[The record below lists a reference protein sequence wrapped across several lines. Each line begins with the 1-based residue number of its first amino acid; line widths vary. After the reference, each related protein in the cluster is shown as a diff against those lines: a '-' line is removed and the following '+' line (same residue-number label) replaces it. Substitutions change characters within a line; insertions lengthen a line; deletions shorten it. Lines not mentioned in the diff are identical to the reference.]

1 MNKLDEIV
9 QQFIASKLEE
19 QNPDLD
25 EILKKYPD
33 LAEKIR
39 QRIRNFEKINNLFA
53 ELTGNEEKDN
63 LEHQLIGQ
71 KLGDFEILE
80 LIGTG
85 GMGAVFL
92 AKQISLDRQVA
103 LKVISDARGIRSR
116 TLERFKREANLLA
129 KISHPNIVPIY
140 EVGQHGPYS
149 YFAMEYVNGIS
160 LSDILTNIRI
170 SNPNINASVI
180 FSNFVKS
187 KNVTHINVSQS
198 KQETPVPVIDKE
210 YIQTISRIIIDIA
223 SALDHV
229 HNQGILHRDIKPSN
243 ILIDTTGKAK
253 LVDFGLANSETTQ
266 SITITG
272 ELFGT
277 PNYMPPEQIQY
288 PDKVDKRSD
297 IYSLG
302 ATYYECLT
310 FHTPFEGATINEI
323 LTKIISKEVP
333 PPRKYCS
340 KLSKDLDTILLHTLK
355 KNPADRYNSA
365 LEFVNDIRNALD
377 FKPIIARR
385 TSLTLRTYKTI
396 RRNPVKTAIGFLIL
410 CLICTCFALVYYN
423 RKKEDEAHKLVYVN
437 QLLDEADILL
447 CQAAL
452 NMLPW
457 PLLGREP
464 LTEMAIKYYDEVL
477 QIDNRNWWALIQR
490 GIACLVSGENIER
503 ALKDFENAEKIN
515 PGFKGIQY
523 LRSMALK
530 QNYGNVEGSIS
541 LNNREAL
548 SSREAYILGLLICQQ
563 PDISERE
570 QKSLSLFEICLEKEP
585 GFYPAM
591 LARIFVKNG
600 IPGENNLDECLAVSN
615 LKPNVAFGHLL
626 CGNILGTDFGKFE
639 EAIVEYKKSVNLQPW
654 NPLCYSSMGLL
665 YETIGDTDNAEKCY
679 LKAQELDVS
688 CFTNVV
694 LAWFYISQYGYPKS
708 LDVCNEG
715 ISKKCNLISLD
726 LLLDAKLFILKES
739 DSAVKLF
746 RLFPQLLWAKLTADT
761 SFTMHI
767 QACLAEK
774 EDCLKK
780 LLLEVEGNQNLSREY
795 HVKYLNFLLN
805 NNRIAEAKTLYD
817 EVLINKPQF
826 KYCFGGALIEYYRLI
841 GDDTECMNL
850 CQSLYERMLIE
861 GFNDI
866 LDFNDRGVIV
876 FVIIKNLIELKLK
889 SGDTIINVEK
899 LCKDVLDKFPQDS
912 DLWEYY
918 GMFHDNYAQDYAK
931 ASEAYRQALRYLQDE
946 KDRFRITFGLA
957 MALHRAGNDIDAEKE
972 FNALIYKL
980 DKMEIINRENSW
992 RYSERKDIA
1001 DKYAV
1006 QSIYTDLSDMYLV
1019 KKDYLKAI
1027 NVLEK
1032 GLKRLPKHF
1041 EIYRKKAIVHLSM
1054 GDKNKAIQ
1062 SYFRY
1067 FDTLPFNMRGSW
1079 PPDQTRIGDTII
1091 ALTTLLIE
1099 EKQLDKAE
1107 EFIKQEQNHNRK
1119 VPALNTPWPYY
1130 ETSLCI
1136 SRAKLNFARNNFDN
1150 GINELNKALEIQPES
1165 TLIWGELENA
1175 YISKGFYQKAKETAE
1190 YAIKLN
1196 PKQNTGYLWLS
1207 IVYRYL
1213 KDYDKAINVLKQYLL
1228 KNPNDAT
1235 IQKNLDIIYSEL
1247 EHYKELGKH

>member
-9 QQFIASKLEE
+9 QQFIVSKLEG
-19 QNPDLD
+19 QNPYLD
-25 EILKKYPD
+25 EILKKYPA

-53 ELTGNEEKDN
+53 ELTGNGEKDD
-63 LEHQLIGQ
+63 LENQLIGQ

-103 LKVISDARGIRSR
+103 LKVISDARGIRCK

-160 LSDILTNIRI
+160 LSDILNNIRI

-187 KNVTHINVSQS
+187 KNITHINISQI
-198 KQETPVPVIDKE
+198 KQETPIPVIDKE

-277 PNYMPPEQIQY
+277 PNYMPPEQIQH

-302 ATYYECLT
+302 ATFFECLT

-323 LTKIISKEVP
+323 LTKIISKEAP

-365 LEFVNDIRNALD
+365 LEFANDIRNSLD

-385 TSLTLRTYKTI
+385 TSLTLKTYKTI
-396 RRNPVKTAIGFLIL
+396 RRNPVKTVIGFLIL
-410 CLICTCFALVYYN
+410 SLICTCFALVHYN
-423 RKKEDEAHKLVYVN
+423 RKKEDEVHKLAYVN

-447 CQAAL
+447 CQATLSAL
-452 NMLPW
+452 NMLPCPPLFW
-457 PLLGREP
+457 PLIGMESLIEK
-464 LTEMAIKYYDEVL
+464 AIKNYDEVL

-490 GIACLVSGENIER
+490 GIACLVSGENMEG
-503 ALKDFENAEKIN
+503 ALKDFKNAEKIN
-515 PGFKGIQY
+515 PGFNGIQY
-523 LRSMALK
+523 LRSKTLK
-530 QNYGNVEGSIS
+530 QKNGNAERSIS
-541 LNNREAL
+541 LDNWETL
-548 SSREAYILGLLICQQ
+548 SPREAYILGLLVCQQ
-563 PDISERE
+563 PDISEKG
-570 QKSLSLFEICLEKEP
+570 QKCLSLFEICLKKEP

-591 LARIFVKNG
+591 LARIFFKN
-600 IPGENNLDECLAVSN
+600 IMSQKSLDECLTVSN
-615 LKPNVAFGHLL
+615 LKPNVAFGHILL
-626 CGNILGTDFGKFE
+626 GESYGTYFGQFKK
-639 EAIVEYKKSVNLQPW
+639 AIIEYEKAVELQPW
-654 NPLCYSSMGLL
+654 NYLCYLRLGFF
-665 YETIGDTDNAEKCY
+665 YERINDIDNAEKYY

-688 CFTNVV
+688 CFTNLC
-694 LAWFYISQYGYPKS
+694 LAFFYSRQNNYKKS
-708 LDVCNEG
+708 LDICNEG
-715 ISKKCNLISLD
+715 ISKKCIPIVLD
-726 LLLDAKLFILKES
+726 KMFEAKLLVLKEIGS
-739 DSAVKLF
+739 TE
-746 RLFPQLLWAKLTADT
+746 Q
-761 SFTMHI
+761 I
-767 QACLAEK
+767 QKCLAEK
-774 EDCLKK
+774 EDYLKR
-780 LLLEVEGNQNLSREY
+780 LLLETEGYLSREY
-795 HVKYLNFLLN
+795 HVKYLKFLLD
-805 NNRIAEAKTLYD
+805 NNRISEARTFYD
-817 EVLINKPQF
+817 NVLINKPQF
-826 KYCFGGALIEYYRLI
+826 KYCFAGAFIEYYRLI
-841 GDDTECMNL
+841 GDDTVCMNL
-850 CQSLYERMLIE
+850 CQSLYERIRIE
-861 GFNDI
+861 DFNDI
-866 LDFNDRGVIV
+866 LVFNDRGTII

-889 SGDTIINVEK
+889 SGDTLINVEK

-912 DLWEYY
+912 NLWECY
-918 GMFHDNYAQDYAK
+918 GMFHENYSKDYGK

-946 KDRFRITFGLA
+946 KYRFRITHSLA
-957 MALHRAGNDIDAEKE
+957 MVLHRAGNDIDAEKE

-980 DKMEIINRENSW
+980 DKMEFIDWEISW
-992 RYSERKDIA
+992 LYSERNDIA

-1006 QSIYTDLSDMYLV
+1006 QSIYTNLSDIYLV
-1019 KKDYLKAI
+1019 KKDYQNAI

-1032 GLKRLPKHF
+1032 GLERLPKHF
-1041 EIYRKKAIVHLSM
+1041 EIYRKKAIVHLSN

-1067 FDTLPFNMRGSW
+1067 FDTLPFNMRDSW
-1079 PPDQTRIGDTII
+1079 PPDQIYIGDTII

-1119 VPALNTPWPYY
+1119 VPTRTINPLLAHY

-1150 GINELNKALEIQPES
+1150 GINELNKTLEIQPELY
-1165 TLIWGELENA
+1165 LIWYELEKA
-1175 YISKGFYQKAKETAE
+1175 YISKGLYQKAKETAE

-1213 KDYDKAINVLKQYLL
+1213 KDYDKAIDVLKQYLL
-1228 KNPNDAT
+1228 KNPNDAAV
-1235 IQKNLDIIYSEL
+1235 QKNLDIIYSEL
-1247 EHYKELGKH
+1247 KHHKEAGKH

>member
-9 QQFIASKLEE
+9 QQFIVSKLQD

-53 ELTGNEEKDN
+53 ELTGNGEKDD
-63 LEHQLIGQ
+63 LENQLIGQ

-116 TLERFKREANLLA
+116 TLERFKREANTLA

-160 LSDILTNIRI
+160 LGDILTNIRI

-180 FSNFVKS
+180 FSDYVKS
-187 KNVTHINVSQS
+187 RNLTHVNISHI
-198 KQETPVPVIDKE
+198 KQGTPIIDKE

-253 LVDFGLANSETTQ
+253 LVDFGLANSETTR

-310 FHTPFEGATINEI
+310 FHPPFEGATINEI
-323 LTKIISKEVP
+323 LTKIISKEASS
-333 PPRKYCS
+333 PRKYCS

-365 LEFVNDIRNALD
+365 LEFVNDVINALD
-377 FKPIIARR
+377 FKPIIARK

-410 CLICTCFALVYYN
+410 CLICTCFALVHYN
-423 RKKEDEAHKLVYVN
+423 LKKEDEVHKLAYVN
-437 QLLDEADILL
+437 QLLDDADILL

-464 LTEMAIKYYDEVL
+464 LIERAIKYYDEVL

-490 GIACLVSGENIER
+490 GIARLVSGENMEG
-503 ALKDFENAEKIN
+503 ALKDFENAENIN
-515 PGFKGIQY
+515 PGFRGIQY
-523 LRSMALK
+523 LRSKTLK
-530 QNYGNVEGSIS
+530 QNNGNVERSIS
-541 LNNREAL
+541 LDNQETL
-548 SSREAYILGLLICQQ
+548 SSREAYILGLLVCQQ

-570 QKSLSLFEICLEKEP
+570 QKSLSLFEICLKKEP

-591 LARIFVKNG
+591 LARIFFKN
-600 IPGENNLDECLAVSN
+600 IMSQENLDECLTVSN
-615 LKPNVAFGHLL
+615 LNPNVAFGHLL
-626 CGNILGTDFGKFE
+626 CGEILGTDFGKFE
-639 EAIVEYKKSVNLQPW
+639 EAIIEYKKSVDLQPW
-654 NPLCYSSMGLL
+654 NHLCYLSMGGL

-688 CFTNVV
+688 CFTNVC
-694 LAWFYISQYGYPKS
+694 LAFFYNRQNNYKKS
-708 LDVCNEG
+708 LDICNEG
-715 ISKKCNLISLD
+715 ISKKCNLI
-726 LLLDAKLFILKES
+726 LLDWLLDTKLLVLKEIGS
-739 DSAVKLF
+739 TE
-746 RLFPQLLWAKLTADT
+746 Q
-761 SFTMHI
+761 I

-780 LLLEVEGNQNLSREY
+780 LLLEVEGNQNLGREY
-795 HVKYLNFLLN
+795 HVKYLKFLLD
-805 NNRIAEAKTLYD
+805 NNRISEARMFYD

-841 GDDTECMNL
+841 GDDTACMNL
-850 CQSLYERMLIE
+850 CQSLYEGMLIE
-861 GFNDI
+861 GFNDD
-866 LDFNDRGVIV
+866 LDFNDKVI
-876 FVIIKNLIELKLK
+876 IIKNLIDLRFQF
-889 SGDTIINVEK
+889 GDTIRKVEK
-899 LCKDVLDKFPQDS
+899 ICTDILDKFPQS
-912 DLWEYY
+912 SNLWEYY
-918 GMFHDNYAQDYAK
+918 GMFHDIYSQDYAK
-931 ASEAYRQALRYLQDE
+931 AGEAYRQALRYLQNE
-946 KDRFRITFGLA
+946 RDRLRITYKFA
-957 MALHRAGNDIDAEKE
+957 MALHRTGKDIDAEKE
-972 FNALIYKL
+972 FNAIIYKL
-980 DKMEIINRENSW
+980 DKMEIINYENSW
-992 RYSERKDIA
+992 RYSGRNNIA
-1001 DKYAV
+1001 DKNTV
-1006 QSIYTDLSDMYLV
+1006 QSVYTTLSDLYLV
-1019 KKDYLKAI
+1019 KKDYQNAI

-1032 GLKRLPKHF
+1032 GLERLPKHF
-1041 EIYRKKAIVHLSM
+1041 EIYRKKAIVHLSN

-1067 FDTLPFNMRGSW
+1067 FDTLPFNINDSY
-1079 PPDQTRIGDTII
+1079 PPDQIYIGDTII

-1130 ETSLCI
+1130 GTSLCI

-1150 GINELNKALEIQPES
+1150 GINELNKALEIQPELY
-1165 TLIWGELENA
+1165 LIWDELEKA
-1175 YISKGFYQKAKETAE
+1175 YISKGLYPKAKETAE

-1196 PKQNTGYLWLS
+1196 PKQNTGYFWLS

-1213 KDYDKAINVLKQYLL
+1213 KDYDKAINVLKQYRL

-1235 IQKNLDIIYSEL
+1235 IQKNLDILYSEL
-1247 EHYKELGKH
+1247 EHYKEVVKH

>member
-9 QQFIASKLEE
+9 QQFIDSKLQG

-53 ELTGNEEKDN
+53 DLTGNGEEND

-103 LKVISDARGIRSR
+103 LKVISDVRGIHSR
-116 TLERFKREANLLA
+116 MLERFKREANLLA

-180 FSNFVKS
+180 FSDYVKS
-187 KNVTHINVSQS
+187 RNLTHVNISHI
-198 KQETPVPVIDKE
+198 KQGTPIIDKE
-210 YIQTISRIIIDIA
+210 YIKTISRIIIDIA

-229 HNQGILHRDIKPSN
+229 HKQGILHRDIKPSN

-266 SITITG
+266 PITITG

-323 LTKIISKEVP
+323 LTKIISKEAP
-333 PPRKYCS
+333 PPRKYCL

-377 FKPIIARR
+377 FKPIIARK

-410 CLICTCFALVYYN
+410 CLICTCFALVHYN
-423 RKKEDEAHKLVYVN
+423 RKKEDEAHKLAYVN

-447 CQAAL
+447 CQASLSAL
-452 NMLPW
+452 KMLPCPPLFW
-457 PLLGREP
+457 PLIGMEP
-464 LTEMAIKYYDEVL
+464 LIEKAIKNYDEVL

-490 GIACLVSGENIER
+490 GIACLVSGENMEG

-515 PGFKGIQY
+515 PGFRGIQY
-523 LRSMALK
+523 LRSKTLK
-530 QNYGNVEGSIS
+530 QNNGNEEIGI
-541 LNNREAL
+541 LLDNQETL
-548 SSREAYILGLLICQQ
+548 SAREAYILGLLVCQQ
-563 PDISERE
+563 PDISEKG
-570 QKSLSLFEICLEKEP
+570 QKCLSLFEICLKKEP

-591 LARIFVKNG
+591 LARIFFKN
-600 IPGENNLDECLAVSN
+600 IISQKSLDECLTVSN
-615 LKPNVAFGHLL
+615 LKPNVAFGHILL
-626 CGNILGTDFGKFE
+626 GESYGAYFGQFKK
-639 EAIVEYKKSVNLQPW
+639 AIVEYKKSVELQPW
-654 NPLCYSSMGLL
+654 NYLCYLRLGFF
-665 YETIGDTDNAEKCY
+665 YERIGDIDNAEKCY

-688 CFTNVV
+688 CFTNLC
-694 LAWFYISQYGYPKS
+694 LAFFYSRQNNYKKS
-708 LDVCNEG
+708 LDICNEG
-715 ISKKCNLISLD
+715 ISKKCIPLALD
-726 LLLDAKLFILKES
+726 KMFEAKLLVLKEIGS
-739 DSAVKLF
+739 TE
-746 RLFPQLLWAKLTADT
+746 Q
-761 SFTMHI
+761 I
-767 QACLAEK
+767 QECLVEK
-774 EDCLKK
+774 ENYLKK
-780 LLLEVEGNQNLSREY
+780 LLLETEGYLSREY
-795 HVKYLNFLLN
+795 HVKYLKFLLD
-805 NNRIAEAKTLYD
+805 NNRISEARTFYD

-826 KYCFGGALIEYYRLI
+826 KYCFGNALIEYYRLI
-841 GDDTECMNL
+841 RDDTTCMNL
-850 CQSLYERMLIE
+850 CQSLYERILVE
-861 GFNDI
+861 DVNDD
-866 LDFNDRGVIV
+866 LDFNDKVSIV
-876 FVIIKNLIELKLK
+876 KNLIDLKLK
-889 SGDTIINVEK
+889 SGDTIMNTEE
-899 LCKDVLDKFPQDS
+899 LCTDILKRSPQNS
-912 DLWEYY
+912 KLWEHY
-918 GMFHDNYAQDYAK
+918 GMFHDNYSHDYEK

-946 KDRFRITFGLA
+946 RDRFRITFRLA
-957 MALHRAGNDIDAEKE
+957 MALHHARNDIDAEKE

-980 DKMEIINRENSW
+980 DKMEIIDWEISW
-992 RYSERKDIA
+992 LYQERHDIA
-1001 DKYAV
+1001 DKNAV
-1006 QSIYTDLSDMYLV
+1006 QAIYTNLSNLYLV
-1019 KKDYLKAI
+1019 K
-1027 NVLEK
+1027 
-1032 GLKRLPKHF
+1032 
-1041 EIYRKKAIVHLSM
+1041 
-1054 GDKNKAIQ
+1054 
-1062 SYFRY
+1062 
-1067 FDTLPFNMRGSW
+1067 
-1079 PPDQTRIGDTII
+1079 
-1091 ALTTLLIE
+1091 
-1099 EKQLDKAE
+1099 
-1107 EFIKQEQNHNRK
+1107 
-1119 VPALNTPWPYY
+1119 
-1130 ETSLCI
+1130 
-1136 SRAKLNFARNNFDN
+1136 
-1150 GINELNKALEIQPES
+1150 
-1165 TLIWGELENA
+1165 
-1175 YISKGFYQKAKETAE
+1175 
-1190 YAIKLN
+1190 
-1196 PKQNTGYLWLS
+1196 
-1207 IVYRYL
+1207 

-1235 IQKNLDIIYSEL
+1235 IQKNLDRIYSEL
-1247 EHYKELGKH
+1247 EHYKEAVKQ

>member
-1 MNKLDEIV
+1 MDKLDEIV
-9 QQFIASKLEE
+9 QQFIVSKLQG
-19 QNPDLD
+19 QNPYLD

-53 ELTGNEEKDN
+53 ELTGNGEKDD
-63 LEHQLIGQ
+63 LENQLIGQ

-103 LKVISDARGIRSR
+103 LKVISDARGIHSR

-187 KNVTHINVSQS
+187 KNVTHINISQI

-323 LTKIISKEVP
+323 LTKIISKEASS
-333 PPRKYCS
+333 PRKYCS

-365 LEFVNDIRNALD
+365 LEFVNDVRNALD

-396 RRNPVKTAIGFLIL
+396 RRNPVKTVIGFLIL
-410 CLICTCFALVYYN
+410 SLICTCFALVHYN
-423 RKKEDEAHKLVYVN
+423 RKKEDEVHKLVYVN
-437 QLLDEADILL
+437 QLLDDADILL
-447 CQAAL
+447 CQASLSVL
-452 NMLPW
+452 NMLPCPPLFW
-457 PLLGREP
+457 PLIGMEFLIEK
-464 LTEMAIKYYDEVL
+464 AIKNYDEVL

-490 GIACLVSGENIER
+490 GIACLVSGENMEG
-503 ALKDFENAEKIN
+503 ALKDFGNAEKIN

-523 LRSMALK
+523 LQSKTLK
-530 QNYGNVEGSIS
+530 KNIGNEEIGI
-541 LNNREAL
+541 LLDNWETL
-548 SSREAYILGLLICQQ
+548 SSREAYILGLLVCQQ
-563 PDISERE
+563 PDISEKG
-570 QKSLSLFEICLEKEP
+570 QKCLSLFEMCLKKEP

-591 LARIFVKNG
+591 LARIFFKN
-600 IPGENNLDECLAVSN
+600 IMSQKSLDECLTVSN
-615 LKPNVAFGHLL
+615 LKPNVAFGHILL
-626 CGNILGTDFGKFE
+626 GESYGTYFGQFE
-639 EAIVEYKKSVNLQPW
+639 KAIIEYKKSVELQPW
-654 NPLCYSSMGLL
+654 NYLCYLRLGFF
-665 YETIGDTDNAEKCY
+665 YERTGDIDNAEKCY

-688 CFTNVV
+688 CFTNLC
-694 LAWFYISQYGYPKS
+694 LAFFYSRQNNYKKS
-708 LDVCNEG
+708 LDICNDG
-715 ISKKCNLISLD
+715 ISKKCIPIALD
-726 LLLDAKLFILKES
+726 KMFEAKLLVLKEIGS
-739 DSAVKLF
+739 TE
-746 RLFPQLLWAKLTADT
+746 Q
-761 SFTMHI
+761 I
-767 QACLAEK
+767 QECIAEK
-774 EDCLKK
+774 EDYLKR
-780 LLLEVEGNQNLSREY
+780 LLLETEGYLSREY
-795 HVKYLNFLLN
+795 HVKYLKFLLN
-805 NNRIAEAKTLYD
+805 NNRMSEARTFYND
-817 EVLINKPQF
+817 VLINKPQF
-826 KYCFGGALIEYYRLI
+826 KYCFGNALIEYYRLS
-841 GDDTECMNL
+841 GDDTACMNL
-850 CQSLYERMLIE
+850 CQSLYERILSE
-861 GFNDI
+861 GVKDDF
-866 LDFNDRGVIV
+866 DFNDKVSIA
-876 FVIIKNLIELKLK
+876 KNLIDLRLQF
-889 SGDTIINVEK
+889 GDTIIKVAKICTDILE
-899 LCKDVLDKFPQDS
+899 KFPQS
-912 DLWEYY
+912 SKLWEYY
-918 GMFHDNYAQDYAK
+918 GMFHDNYSKDYGN

-946 KDRFRITFGLA
+946 KDRFRINYGLA

-980 DKMEIINRENSW
+980 DKMEIIDWGISW
-992 RYSERKDIA
+992 LYPERNDIV

-1006 QSIYTDLSDMYLV
+1006 QSIYTNLSDLYLV
-1019 KKDYLKAI
+1019 KKDYQNAI

-1032 GLKRLPKHF
+1032 GSERLPKHF
-1041 EIYRKKAIVHLSM
+1041 EIYRKKAIVHLSN

-1062 SYFRY
+1062 LYFKY
-1067 FDTLPFNMRGSW
+1067 FDTLPFNINDSD
-1079 PPDQTRIGDTII
+1079 PPDQIYIGDTII

-1119 VPALNTPWPYY
+1119 VPTRTINPLWSHY

-1150 GINELNKALEIQPES
+1150 GINELNKALEIQPELY
-1165 TLIWGELENA
+1165 LIWYELEKA
-1175 YISKGFYQKAKETAE
+1175 YISKGLYQKAKETAE

-1196 PKQNTGYLWLS
+1196 PKQYTGYLWLS

-1213 KDYDKAINVLKQYLL
+1213 KDYDKAIDVLKQYLL
-1228 KNPNDAT
+1228 KNRNDAA
-1235 IQKNLDIIYSEL
+1235 IQKNLDSIYSEL
-1247 EHYKELGKH
+1247 EHYKEAVKH